1 MGKHKRTG
9 IAAGATVLI
18 VTNFIVKGIGVIY
31 KIPLANILGQD
42 GMGYLSTAYEIYL
55 LILTIF
61 SSGGAVAVSK
71 MIAESYALGRYTEIR
86 KVFRLM
92 ALSLIVVGST
102 GTVIM
107 LLGYKTLASLFNN
120 SPAAYCIMV
129 LSPSLFFLS
138 VSSVVRGFFQG
149 IGNMRPTGV
158 SQAIEALSKLLI
170 GVGFAVL
177 FSKLKFP
184 IEIVSA
190 GGISGTTLS
199 TLIGALVVL
208 LIFISSKKRKKLYEL
223 APENTECRSSK
234 QLLLSFWKIV
244 IPLSLSAVV
253 VNLTGF
259 LDLFLIFDRLASIGL
274 TQEEANAAY
283 GAYKG
288 YAHTLFNLPPSII
301 SSINISIIPAIS
313 AAFAVKNFKRARHVL
328 NRSIKIVII
337 MALPCAVGLMVMA
350 GPIQRMLY
358 PARLGEIKEVTPLL
372 VILGFASF
380 WTSIS
385 TLTTALLQSAGKMNL
400 PVISLA
406 VGGAVK
412 LITNYI
418 LVGIKTIGIKGAPI
432 GTVMCYMVMTVM
444 NYIWLKRELPFKFL
458 FMRYMIKP
466 LFAGGVMGVFVY
478 YCQLLLTP
486 TIGDRIATF
495 FSIILA
501 AGVYALVLVATKGIN
516 EDDITLLPKG
526 AVIVRCLKKMRLLRS

>member
-1 MGKHKRTG
+1 MLLTRGVHRSWATQKNG

-31 KIPLANILGQD
+31 KILLVTYWPRRL
-42 GMGYLSTAYEIYL
+42 GYLARHMRYTCSSSR
-55 LILTIF
+55 F

-259 LDLFLIFDRLASIGL
+259 LVIF
-274 TQEEANAAY
+274 
-283 GAYKG
+283 
-288 YAHTLFNLPPSII
+288 
-301 SSINISIIPAIS
+301 NI
-313 AAFAVKNFKRARHVL
+313 
-328 NRSIKIVII
+328 
-337 MALPCAVGLMVMA
+337 
-350 GPIQRMLY
+350 
-358 PARLGEIKEVTPLL
+358 
-372 VILGFASF
+372 
-380 WTSIS
+380 
-385 TLTTALLQSAGKMNL
+385 
-400 PVISLA
+400 
-406 VGGAVK
+406 
-412 LITNYI
+412 
-418 LVGIKTIGIKGAPI
+418 
-432 GTVMCYMVMTVM
+432 
-444 NYIWLKRELPFKFL
+444 
-458 FMRYMIKP
+458 
-466 LFAGGVMGVFVY
+466 
-478 YCQLLLTP
+478 
-486 TIGDRIATF
+486 
-495 FSIILA
+495 
-501 AGVYALVLVATKGIN
+501 
-516 EDDITLLPKG
+516 
-526 AVIVRCLKKMRLLRS
+526 